1 MDNEKFIEIL
11 FELRKSVTNDLLSVY
26 NVPPG
31 RKPEKRLLSISNWY
45 KSLSEVDQNNIKI
58 VMYDSMDA
66 ILFHFLCI
74 LDHVSFIEDDEEK
87 TKFELYA
94 SKNGQKQLLN
104 SEDQEELHNIY
115 NYLSKNDPID

>member
-1 MDNEKFIEIL
+1 MNNEEFINGLVKKRKIL
-11 FELRKSVTNDLLSVY
+11 IESIIENLED
-26 NVPPG
+26 PPG
-31 RKPEKRLLSISNWY
+31 RYPSKKDLDLNQFWLTMDRPTQMKIKEIITESI
-45 KSLSEVDQNNIKI
+45 
-58 VMYDSMDA
+58 DSS
-66 ILFHFLCI
+66 IFHFLCI

-115 NYLSKNDPID
+115 NYLSKNDHID